1 MAMNKQLA
9 NTQDLVEIEEIKE
22 STVFL
27 KNGGLRQVVMVSGV
41 NTALLAEQEME
52 ALSAGYINFLNG
64 LDFQIQ
70 IIVHSRKV
78 NIEHYLSSLE
88 LRIKDE
94 PSALLQSQIKEYRE
108 FIGGFVRENSIMEK
122 SFLVVI
128 PFSPTMISGKN
139 AVSGISKFLPF
150 LNKGNKD
157 TKRAEDDAGLKENLE
172 QLTQRTTQ
180 VVEGLSVMGL
190 EAIPLE
196 NQALVE
202 LFYNFYNPETTEREI
217 DNISDLKTDKQKRN
231 I

>member
-1 MAMNKQLA
+1 MAVNKQLA

-22 STVFL
+22 NTVFL

-41 NTALLAEQEME
+41 NTALLAEQEIE

-78 NIEHYLSSLE
+78 NIEHYLSGLE
-88 LRIKDE
+88 SRIKDE
-94 PSALLQSQIKEYRE
+94 PSALLQSQIKEYQE

-128 PFSPTMISGKN
+128 PFSPIMVSGKD
-139 AVSGISKFLPF
+139 AMSSISKFLPF

-202 LFYNFYNPETTEREI
+202 LFYNFYNPETTERDIE
-217 DNISDLKTDKQKRN
+217 NIEEMEVMKHKE
-231 I
+231 